1 MKGWNHLVKVL
12 KNPEKT
18 VRIAVVG
25 KYVDL
30 KESYKSLHESLVHGG
45 VASGLFFASTAACIW
60 VLQLGWALA
69 AAGIV
74 FLFVGVVWRVASR
87 NAAPSFSEPSGHKSS
102 GFIWPGLAL
111 LAAPFA
117 NAFVLMPVLRQSMH

>member
-1 MKGWNHLVKVL
+1 MLQMMFMSAAGAMQVPTL
-12 KNPEKT
+12 
-18 VRIAVVG
+18 RMAFIAVVLIVFATALTARG
-25 KYVDL
+25 
-30 KESYKSLHESLVHGG
+30 LVHGG